1 MKKIITLVIM
11 VFAFAFG
18 ANAQEKKSVQEAA
31 NQDIVKLSKI
41 AKLNDED
48 IKLGLYQLFE
58 SKHEILSIEDLSDE
72 RKQELSR
79 VLEAKIRASITA
91 EENAKLDKRPEL
103 LKELL
108 N

>member
-11 VFAFAFG
+11 VFAFAFS
-18 ANAQEKKSVQEAA
+18 ANAQEKKSIQEAA
-31 NQDIVKLSKI
+31 SQDVAKL
-41 AKLNDED
+41 AKVAALNDEN
-48 IKLGLYQLFE
+48 IKLGLHQLFE
-58 SKHEILSIEDLSDE
+58 SKHEALSIEGLSDE
-72 RKQELSR
+72 RKKELAR
-79 VLEAKIRASITA
+79 VVEAKIRASITA